1 STRFFTYEERRE
13 VIGKCKKLV
22 GWEFKIYNEIRD
34 KKQDIKAQE
43 AYRNIDSFLQEN
55 LPKYRMNILT
65 QIKAFDSDKII
76 QIWMRFEKFKID
88 DTSHIRDKV
97 AYLCSI
103 LPHYGI
109 NPHNVPKSKTKGTEI
124 PPLFEKEEKDTG
136 IGIRCWMETL

>member
-1 STRFFTYEERRE
+1 
-13 VIGKCKKLV
+13 
-22 GWEFKIYNEIRD
+22 
-34 KKQDIKAQE
+34 
-43 AYRNIDSFLQEN
+43 
-55 LPKYRMNILT
+55 MNILT

-109 NPHNVPKSKTKGTEI
+109 NPHNVPKVKPKVLKSLLYLKKKKKTLELEYAVGWKLLIT
-124 PPLFEKEEKDTG
+124 
-136 IGIRCWMETL
+136 